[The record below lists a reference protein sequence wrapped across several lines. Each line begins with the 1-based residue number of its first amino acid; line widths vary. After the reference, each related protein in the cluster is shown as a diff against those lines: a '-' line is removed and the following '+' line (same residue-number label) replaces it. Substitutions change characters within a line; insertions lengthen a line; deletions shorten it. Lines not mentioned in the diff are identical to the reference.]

1 MSDQNPDALKLV
13 RHFRQILL
21 WPLQLQPIRSG
32 AQIQE
37 PWDILK
43 VRRTV
48 KAAEIIRPI
57 MDGGC
62 PYLDGPPG

>member
-1 MSDQNPDALKLV
+1 LTDRRRADTVSTSGEATMSDQNPDAIKLV

-37 PWDILK
+37 P
-43 VRRTV
+43 
-48 KAAEIIRPI
+48 
-57 MDGGC
+57 
-62 PYLDGPPG
+62 